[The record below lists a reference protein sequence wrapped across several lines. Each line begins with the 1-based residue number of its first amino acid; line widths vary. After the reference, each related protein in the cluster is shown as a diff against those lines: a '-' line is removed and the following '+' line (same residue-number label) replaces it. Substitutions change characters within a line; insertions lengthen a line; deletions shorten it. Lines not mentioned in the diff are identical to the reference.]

1 MSIERTIAEAIAKN
15 PDLAGVSFPDLYGST
30 ALALR
35 AFWDNLAP
43 SLDHNTATLNDLGV
57 CESCEEINVVSAY
70 GELWLCPRCVAD
82 ESKCAKSPGV
92 EREATPGVEPED
104 ATCVHCEPKAEELVT
119 ATVDPSLVVWRNH
132 GFGRVVAASAEEA
145 RDMACRAFGERPQD
159 FDSGAWEREADD
171 LVIFGRTCAEWARH
185 GRRILSGE
193 S

>member
-15 PDLAGVSFPDLYGST
+15 PDLAGVSFPEVLVVT
-30 ALALR
+30 TFALR
-35 AFWDNLAP
+35 AFWDHLAP
-43 SLDHNTATLNDLGV
+43 SLDRNNATLDDLGV
-57 CESCEEINVVSAY
+57 CEVCEEINVVAEH
-70 GELWLCPRCVAD
+70 GALRLCLGCAAD
-82 ESKCAKSPGV
+82 KSKCAKSPDGV
-92 EREATPGVEPED
+92 HSYRPFVDPED
-104 ATCVHCEPKAEELVT
+104 ATCVHCEPKAEELVI

-145 RDMACRAFGERPQD
+145 RDMACRALGERPQD
-159 FDSGAWEREADD
+159 FDSGDWEREADD

>member
-145 RDMACRAFGERPQD
+145 PDARVVEPPPPPPAPAETLVAFAPVPP
-159 FDSGAWEREADD
+159 
-171 LVIFGRTCAEWARH
+171 LPPAEPEPPSVPAVPPPPVV
-185 GRRILSGE
+185 
-193 S
+193 